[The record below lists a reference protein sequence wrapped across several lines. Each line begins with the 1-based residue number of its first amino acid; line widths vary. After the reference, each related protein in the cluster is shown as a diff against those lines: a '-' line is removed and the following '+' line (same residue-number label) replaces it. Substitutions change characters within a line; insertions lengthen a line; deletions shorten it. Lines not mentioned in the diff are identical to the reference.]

1 MNFKKNKTLISIVA
15 VIISIVLIG
24 GGYLFVKKACVED
37 IKEKYKEEI
46 EALKEI
52 ADFEK
57 IDCNPFT
64 RSVEVNNIKAKDGS
78 FSVKTLTL
86 SNYKEDKELKVPIS
100 LSMKFKGIKTKNEG
114 KVYKGDINI
123 FYNLDLKNEKLKL
136 DTDVHIKNEGI
147 YKISFLLGNVSK
159 DKIKILNNIAKKSKN
174 LDNQN
179 INENL
184 DFIMAL
190 GSMNIEKVYFEIKDE
205 GLVNKVLKNMADK
218 KGLTVDDIRR
228 EVIVDINRALMDE
241 NLSEG
246 DKKLFTVFKELL
258 EGKRKKMA
266 FTIVRREGTDTSI
279 MKILTLMTLSPE
291 PLQELKKMFNIE
303 VD

>member
-1 MNFKKNKTLISIVA
+1 MNLKKNKTLISIVV
-15 VIISIVLIG
+15 VILSIILVG

-64 RSVEVNNIKAKDGS
+64 RSVEISNIKAKDGS
-78 FSVKTLTL
+78 FSVKTLIL

-100 LSMKFKGIKTKNEG
+100 LSMKFKGFKTKNEG

-136 DTDVHIKNEGI
+136 DTDIHIKDEGV
-147 YKISFLLGNVSK
+147 YKISFLFGNVSK
-159 DKIKILNNIAKKSKN
+159 DKIKILNNIAQNSKSLN
-174 LDNQN
+174 NQN

-190 GSMNIEKVYFEIKDE
+190 GSMNIEKVYFGIIDE
-205 GLVNKVLKNMADK
+205 GLVNKVLKKVADE
-218 KGLTVDDIRR
+218 KGSTVDDVKR
-228 EVIVDINRALMDE
+228 EVIADINRALKEE
-241 NLSEG
+241 NLSES
-246 DKKLFTVFKELL
+246 DKRLFTVFKELI
-258 EGKRKKMA
+258 EGKRKKIA
-266 FTIVRREGTDTSI
+266 FTIERKEGTDTSI

-291 PLQELKKMFNIE
+291 PLQELKKMFKIE